1 MSETQICVHYDLPT
15 DDVMLLYLIQKPGD
29 ATKLSCLLLSGFHVI
44 YLYISFFV
52 ITVYFNLMEIYYKTD
67 KKTNRLNIF

>member
-44 YLYISFFV
+44 YLYISFFCNYS
-52 ITVYFNLMEIYYKTD
+52 IFQFDGNLLQ
-67 KKTNRLNIF
+67 N